1 MSATSN
7 AVPADVDPE
16 PANPAERATPP
27 AKLLRRTDVQI
38 LLLSRMATMLGLA
51 TLSYG
56 AMVFLAQEGASQ
68 IQISLM
74 GVSRNAAA
82 LLFGLGG
89 GLMADAMSKRGALV
103 ASYSIQAAVCL
114 FVPLLFGTSLPTLFA
129 VIVLAAVLGQL
140 TVPAIKSAVALV
152 AAPAD
157 VATVSALIAV
167 AGGIAAAAGASLVA
181 PLLIEVGGVR
191 LVLWAAG
198 VVLALGAVRARAL
211 PDEPDKANLR
221 RAFGDVE
228 WRSTFP
234 SLRGTAQWLYDHK
247 GPGSMLLFGATV
259 LALFDGINSL
269 MPVYVR
275 DVLGIDPA
283 AAVWVMAPGAF
294 GFALGTVL
302 GPPFVVRIGE
312 RPLLAVAL
320 LTMFSGAI
328 GFAFVDR
335 LAPLLAPL
343 SPLRLLGGLFGIE
356 APRQV
361 LAASMLAIPA
371 AFGSTLGG
379 ASVQTYVNR
388 RVPLAEQGATFGRQ
402 EVIENALTLTMIL
415 LLGIVATLVGPR
427 LVFLV
432 GPPVLFLIV
441 LALIRY
447 AYSVSGDAP
456 PSYRTA
462 AGAAVAFRELPFDP
476 PAGANATAAGGKP
489 ARGTAT
495 PDDPAAAEPSR

>member
-1 MSATSN
+1 MSA
-7 AVPADVDPE
+7 ADGAIPASGGQDP
-16 PANPAERATPP
+16 AAPAERATPP
-27 AKLLRRTDVQI
+27 AALVRRKDVQI

-68 IQISLM
+68 LQVSMM

-89 GLMADAMSKRGALV
+89 GLMADAMSKRGAMV
-103 ASYSIQAAVCL
+103 ASYSIQAAVCIAL
-114 FVPLLFGTSLPTLFA
+114 PLLFGTSLPTLFA

-167 AGGIAAAAGASLVA
+167 AGGIAAAAGASLLA
-181 PLLIEVGGVR
+181 PILIDVGGIR
-191 LVLWAAG
+191 LVLWSAG
-198 VVLALGAVRARAL
+198 VVLAFGAVRARAL
-211 PDEPDKANLR
+211 PEEPDKASLR
-221 RAFGDVE
+221 KAFGDVE
-228 WRSTFP
+228 WRASFP
-234 SLRGTAQWLYDHK
+234 SLRGTAQWLYDNK

-302 GPPFVVRIGE
+302 GPLLITRIGE

-328 GFAFVDR
+328 GFAFVDQ
-335 LAPLLAPL
+335 LAPLLGPL
-343 SPLRLLGGLFGIE
+343 SPLRLLGRLLGVEVPL
-356 APRQV
+356 PV

-388 RVPLAEQGATFGRQ
+388 RVPLAGQGAVFGRQ

-415 LLGIVATLVGPR
+415 LLGVVATLVGSR

-447 AYSVSGDAP
+447 AYSVSGDAAP
-456 PSYRTA
+456 TYRSA
-462 AGAAVAFRELPFDP
+462 AGAAISFRELPFDP
-476 PAGANATAAGGKP
+476 PVADASAAPESGEPDVPP
-489 ARGTAT
+489 AV
-495 PDDPAAAEPSR
+495 DDAPERPG